1 MKKEGDRMARDV
13 VCDSSAIISL
23 TDACLAHV
31 FYFLREKAGARF
43 IVPNSVVQECVDKP
57 LHIPNRDYRFSA
69 LKIKDMLNDRIL
81 EKVDADVAGKTQE
94 LGKVANSLF
103 FARGRPLRLVQAGEL
118 EMAALAGE
126 LGVGSVLM
134 DERTMR
140 LLIEAPMN
148 LKDHLEKEL
157 RVNIMVNR
165 ENLEKLQELTKGI
178 TVVRSTEALIVAYEK
193 GFLKHFD
200 EIEKEVAEAAL
211 YRLKSAGCAISFREI
226 EEYIKGVA

>member
-1 MKKEGDRMARDV
+1 MAGDV

-31 FYFLREKAGARF
+31 FYFLREKTGARF
-43 IVPNSVVQECVDKP
+43 LVPKSVVHECVDRP
-57 LHIPNRDYRFSA
+57 LHILNKDYRFSA
-69 LKIKDMLNDRIL
+69 LKIKDMLNDGIL
-81 EKVDADVAGKTQE
+81 EKVDADVSGKTEE
-94 LGKVANSLF
+94 LGKIANSVF
-103 FARGRPLRLVQAGEL
+103 FARGKPLRLVQAGEL

-126 LGVGSVLM
+126 LGVRSVLM

-148 LKDHLEKEL
+148 LKGHLEKEL

-165 ENLEKLQELTKGI
+165 ESLQRLQGFTEGI
-178 TVVRSTEALIVAYEK
+178 SVIRSTEALIVAYEK

-226 EEYIKGVA
+226 EEYMKGVS